1 MIGDKMASY
10 ISVPRDL
17 TKVKSKVVLNLT
29 KRQVICFSI
38 AAAIGVPT
46 FFLLKHFMS
55 VSSASMGMI
64 MIMLP
69 MFFFGMYEK
78 NGEPLE
84 VILFHFIQAN
94 IIRPKKRIY
103 ETRNYYELL
112 HRQAVAEEEIEKILR
127 KYRKKE
133 TRR

>member
-1 MIGDKMASY
+1 MASY

-46 FFLLKHFMS
+46 FFLLKHFAS